1 MSVSEILI
9 MILLI
14 LAVGVPAVVL
24 EVSHYRML
32 TANRKNKAPDQ
43 DEVTSTKNDEKKE
56 EDLA

>member
-1 MSVSEILI
+1 MSVSEILM

-32 TANRKNKAPDQ
+32 TTNRKNKNPEQ
-43 DEVTSTKNDEKKE
+43 ESVTTTDNDAKKE
-56 EDLA
+56 NLA

>member
-32 TANRKNKAPDQ
+32 TANRKNKTSDQ
-43 DEVTSTKNDEKKE
+43 DGVTTAKNDEKKE
-56 EDLA
+56 DLV

>member
-14 LAVGVPAVVL
+14 AAVGVPAVIL
-24 EVSHYRML
+24 EVSHHRML
-32 TANRKNKAPDQ
+32 TSNHKSKTSDQ
-43 DEVTSTKNDEKKE
+43 DGVTTAKNDEMK